1 VGQKTNPV
9 GLRLGIIKSWTSR
22 WFSDRKF
29 SDFLKEDLIIR
40 KYTEKRLEHA
50 GIAAIGIIRAPR
62 KVTLD
67 IHTARPGIVIG
78 RRGAEVDKLKEELQL
93 LTKKEVAINIIEV
106 KKPELSAKLVGESI
120 AKQLEGRVSFRRAMK
135 KAIASSMKL
144 GAQGVKISC
153 GGRLAGAEIARTEK
167 YMEGRVP
174 LHTLRADIDYATATA
189 HTTYGCIGVKV
200 WIFKEE
206 ILGSKEETSSKEEV
220 KERGASKE
228 MRVAEEKKKKG
239 ERKTRRRKAKK
250 EG

>member
-1 VGQKTNPV
+1 LGQKTNPI
-9 GLRLGIIKSWTSR
+9 GLRLGIIKTWTSR

-40 KYTEKRLEHA
+40 RYTEKRLEHA
-50 GIAAIGIIRAPR
+50 GIAAIDIIRAPR

-93 LTKKEVAINIIEV
+93 LTKKEIAINIIEV
-106 KKPELSAKLVGESI
+106 KKPELSAKLVAESI

-135 KAIASSMKL
+135 KSITSTMKM

-200 WIFKEE
+200 WIFKGE
-206 ILGSKEETSSKEEV
+206 ILGSKDEISPKEEV
-220 KERGASKE
+220 SARETSKGLKPGE
-228 MRVAEEKKKKG
+228 DKRKKG
-239 ERKTRRRKAKK
+239 ERKRRRKRVKK
-250 EG
+250 GE